1 MSLGALLVD
10 LHGLLADPEK
20 NSAAIYRL
28 LGQNQDLAEYEVA
41 RFLVAKAMAP
51 SLATRL
57 RSIDPRE
64 RLEAVRTVLLVCTRS
79 SAAKLLRPLVKDPD
93 PTARKHARHAV
104 RKLAIADVAL
114 KDPRFDPSKNWRIGP
129 FTPGAYNPSGWAF
142 GVYKRKIPPRRLGR
156 LTSRDDVIELLG
168 TACPPDMSRF
178 LPELRRLAILESD
191 DTSGLPEIE
200 FIDAWRSASA
210 TSLFRGAQD
219 QIVDREYYEPA
230 MRCADRLGI
239 ETPLARAQLYDAAIQ
254 HGVGGDPDSLG
265 AMIKRTIALSDGA
278 ARVEASWL
286 NDFFDVRITTLRS
299 PTNSATASVWRDSVD
314 RVECMRRL
322 AVLGNFNLVG
332 PFEAEVFGLRFM
344 IT

>member
-1 MSLGALLVD
+1 MD
-10 LHGLLADPEK
+10 
-20 NSAAIYRL
+20 R
-28 LGQNQDLAEYEVA
+28 
-41 RFLVAKAMAP
+41 
-51 SLATRL
+51 
-57 RSIDPRE
+57 
-64 RLEAVRTVLLVCTRS
+64 
-79 SAAKLLRPLVKDPD
+79 
-93 PTARKHARHAV
+93 
-104 RKLAIADVAL
+104 
-114 KDPRFDPSKNWRIGP
+114 W
-129 FTPGAYNPSGWAF
+129 
-142 GVYKRKIPPRRLGR
+142 
-156 LTSRDDVIELLG
+156 LTSTQRRRADQLVSAFENATTTIDYVYAENLHDGRGVTVGRAGFTTGTGDALDVIEFLG
-168 TACPPDMSRF
+168 AACPPDMSRF

-210 TSLFRGAQD
+210 TSLFRAAQD

-299 PTNSATASVWRDSVD
+299 PTNSVTASVWRDSVD